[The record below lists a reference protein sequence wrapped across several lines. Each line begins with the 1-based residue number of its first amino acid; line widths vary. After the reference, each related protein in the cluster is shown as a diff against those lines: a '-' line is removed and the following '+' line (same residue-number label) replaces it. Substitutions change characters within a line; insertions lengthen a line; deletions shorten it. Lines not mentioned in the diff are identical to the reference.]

1 MEENLQPYHVQQ
13 QITRRRSRLSRVL
26 LTSHQTNQQQQPSS
40 TCHQTPS
47 SLLHPPPP
55 PPPPL
60 SSSSLHFQN
69 LRDFTTTY
77 HQLPFNLNQPH
88 HYNNDTVSVL
98 GDFFFK
104 QQKSSSHHDHQVM
117 MTTTRS
123 SSSSVPLG
131 PFTGYAS
138 ILMRSRFLKP
148 AQQSLDDFCSGG
160 FYSCEAIILS
170 DFLHHHHHHHHY
182 HHHHQVD
189 GFSGE
194 SESVLLR
201 DFFSFSDRI
210 EHSWKNSKL
219 VFMLEEIYGKYKL
232 YCQQIQS
239 VVASFE
245 TVPGLGNAAPYIF
258 SAFKAVS
265 KHFSCLKNAIMDQI
279 QIPEKPIGDTSV
291 GKNTIP
297 GLLTAEQG
305 IPHRSQKP
313 ENNQRFLQYPVWRS
327 QRGLPDHAVSLLK
340 TWLFQN
346 FLHPYPTDSEK
357 QMLARQT
364 GLSRTQVSNWF
375 INARV
380 RLWKPMVEEIH
391 KLEKQQSQ
399 TPSEAAN
406 LDVSM
411 PTSADHQLVTTESG
425 KPEIVPTKRPKHKS
439 IVSIASNQSHEEPN
453 IQNSLL
459 RNLSSSQHIGVTG
472 SSSAGGSCVSLAL
485 GLHRN
490 IIRNELSKPVTI
502 NIARNLDMETGPEAQ
517 NPEKHLG
524 RAGN

>member
-1 MEENLQPYHVQQ
+1 
-13 QITRRRSRLSRVL
+13 
-26 LTSHQTNQQQQPSS
+26 
-40 TCHQTPS
+40 
-47 SLLHPPPP
+47 
-55 PPPPL
+55 
-60 SSSSLHFQN
+60 
-69 LRDFTTTY
+69 
-77 HQLPFNLNQPH
+77 
-88 HYNNDTVSVL
+88 
-98 GDFFFK
+98 
-104 QQKSSSHHDHQVM
+104 

-219 VFMLEEIYGKYKL
+219 VFMLEEVCMCMYVCSLEILISFTFYFQNLEILDTHSHGWMVREFAGFTEFTERELQVQTCTSRAWLRHVIYGKYKL

-346 FLHPYPTDSEK
+346 FLHPKTVQNIDVSELVFAHISYPTDSEK

-406 LDVSM
+406 LDVNM

>member
-1 MEENLQPYHVQQ
+1 
-13 QITRRRSRLSRVL
+13 
-26 LTSHQTNQQQQPSS
+26 
-40 TCHQTPS
+40 
-47 SLLHPPPP
+47 
-55 PPPPL
+55 
-60 SSSSLHFQN
+60 
-69 LRDFTTTY
+69 
-77 HQLPFNLNQPH
+77 
-88 HYNNDTVSVL
+88 
-98 GDFFFK
+98 
-104 QQKSSSHHDHQVM
+104 

-182 HHHHQVD
+182 HIPSSGWISRILNTSRAWLRHVVWTVD
-189 GFSGE
+189 IRKTVQNIDV
-194 SESVLLR
+194 SE
-201 DFFSFSDRI
+201 
-210 EHSWKNSKL
+210 L
-219 VFMLEEIYGKYKL
+219 VFAHISYPNRFRK
-232 YCQQIQS
+232 
-239 VVASFE
+239 
-245 TVPGLGNAAPYIF
+245 
-258 SAFKAVS
+258 S
-265 KHFSCLKNAIMDQI
+265 KCWPD
-279 QIPEKPIGDTSV
+279 
-291 GKNTIP
+291 
-297 GLLTAEQG
+297 
-305 IPHRSQKP
+305 R
-313 ENNQRFLQYPVWRS
+313 PVF
-327 QRGLPDHAVSLLK
+327 RGLRFVTILNVSSLK
-340 TWLFQN
+340 FTFIEI
-346 FLHPYPTDSEK
+346 TCVC
-357 QMLARQT
+357 
-364 GLSRTQVSNWF
+364 GQVSNWF

-380 RLWKPMVEEIH
+380 RLWKPMVEETH

-406 LDVSM
+406 LDVNM

-453 IQNSLL
+453 IQNSSL

-490 IIRNELSKPVTI
+490 IIRNELSKPGTI
-502 NIARNLDMETGPEAQ
+502 NIACNLDMETGPEAQ
-517 NPEKHLG
+517 NPEKDLG